1 MYQKTLL
8 AVLAAAALSSVQA
21 QTASD
26 APAAVQNAPAAESFG
41 QKATS
46 FLDSGYRKELGRQNP
61 WRSRQIFSG
70 TERKVAWH
78 QRPI

>member
-46 FLDSGYRKELGRQNP
+46 FLDSITDTVKIWANQ
-61 WRSRQIFSG
+61 SRG
-70 TERKVAWH
+70 
-78 QRPI
+78 

>member
-46 FLDSGYRKELGRQNP
+46 FLDSITDTVKN
-61 WRSRQIFSG
+61 
-70 TERKVAWH
+70 
-78 QRPI
+78 

>member
-46 FLDSGYRKELGRQNP
+46 FFDSITDTVKDWADKTREKSTSILRN
-61 WRSRQIFSG
+61 
-70 TERKVAWH
+70 
-78 QRPI
+78 

>member
-8 AVLAAAALSSVQA
+8 AVLAAAAALSSVQA

-46 FLDSGYRKELGRQNP
+46 FLDSITDTVKNWADKTLA
-61 WRSRQIFSG
+61 
-70 TERKVAWH
+70 K
-78 QRPI
+78 